1 MNAKKYVAAGE
12 AMTPSVQT
20 IDGLASVQEAIDLMR
35 EHGISSLVIDRRH
48 DGDEYGLL
56 LVTDIATKLIAENR
70 SPERTNV
77 YEIMSK
83 PVLTV
88 NRDMD
93 IKYVIRLLARFGVSR
108 ALVTNHDELV
118 GMVTLRDL
126 VLRYMPREAE
136 GRAEV
141 GNTEGLLL
149 TGAGGM
155 NVRSQMPVNTH
166 T

>member
-1 MNAKKYVAAGE
+1 MSAKEYVTAGE
-12 AMTPSVQT
+12 VMTPSVQT
-20 IDGLASVQEAIDLMR
+20 IDGLASVQEALDLMR

-56 LVTDIATKLIAENR
+56 VVTDIATKLIAEDR

-88 NRDMD
+88 YRHMD

-108 ALVTNHDELV
+108 ALVTDHDALV

-126 VLRYMPREAE
+126 VLRYMPRE
-136 GRAEV
+136 
-141 GNTEGLLL
+141 TEGSVEGDSTEEL
-149 TGAGGM
+149 
-155 NVRSQMPVNTH
+155 
-166 T
+166 

>member
-1 MNAKKYVAAGE
+1 MNAKNYITAGE
-12 AMTPSVQT
+12 VMTPSVQK
-20 IDGLASVQEAIDLMR
+20 IDGLASVQEAIALMR
-35 EHGISSLVIDRRH
+35 KHEISSLVIDRRH

-56 LVTDIATKLIAENR
+56 VVADIATKLIGYDR

-88 NRDMD
+88 SRDMD

-108 ALVTNHDELV
+108 ALVTDHDALV

-136 GRAEV
+136 ARVKADDSGD
-141 GNTEGLLL
+141 L
-149 TGAGGM
+149 
-155 NVRSQMPVNTH
+155 
-166 T
+166 

>member
-1 MNAKKYVAAGE
+1 MSAKDYITAGDV
-12 AMTPSVQT
+12 MTPSVQT

-56 LVTDIATKLIAENR
+56 VVTDIATKLIAEDR

-88 NRDMD
+88 YRDMD

-108 ALVTNHDELV
+108 ALVTDHDALV

-141 GNTEGLLL
+141 GSLHRKLV
-149 TGAGGM
+149 AAPGGGSSEP
-155 NVRSQMPVNTH
+155 NGHIPLA
-166 T
+166 

>member
-12 AMTPSVQT
+12 DMTPSVQPN
-20 IDGLASVQEAIDLMR
+20 DGLARVQEAIDLMR

-56 LVTDIATKLIAENR
+56 VVTDIATKLIAEDR

-136 GRAEV
+136 GQAEV
-141 GNTEGLLL
+141 SNTEKLLL

-155 NVRSQMPVNTH
+155 NARSQMPVNTH

>member
-1 MNAKKYVAAGE
+1 MSTQDIVTAGE
-12 AMTPSVQT
+12 VMTTSVET

-56 LVTDIATKLIAENR
+56 VVADIATKLIAHDR

-88 NRDMD
+88 DRKMD
-93 IKYVIRLLARFGVSR
+93 IKYAIRLLARFGVSR
-108 ALVTNHDELV
+108 ALVTDNGALV
-118 GMVTLRDL
+118 GMITLRDL
-126 VLRYMPREAE
+126 VLRYMPRGAADRGDAE
-136 GRAEV
+136 S
-141 GNTEGLLL
+141 TE
-149 TGAGGM
+149 
-155 NVRSQMPVNTH
+155 RP
-166 T
+166 

>member
-1 MNAKKYVAAGE
+1 MSAKAYVTAGDV
-12 AMTPSVQT
+12 MSPSVQT

-56 LVTDIATKLIAENR
+56 VVTDIATKLIAEDR

-88 NRDMD
+88 YRDMD
-93 IKYVIRLLARFGVSR
+93 IKYAIRLFARFGVSR
-108 ALVTNHDELV
+108 ALVTDHDALV

-136 GRAEV
+136 GRVEA
-141 GNTEGLLL
+141 GNTEGL
-149 TGAGGM
+149 
-155 NVRSQMPVNTH
+155 
-166 T
+166 